1 MSKIQ
6 IFSPETVAKTV
17 SGKPYI
23 TMSRKSGLISIS
35 SAAIDKIGKFKHFVF
50 SFIPEEKQGYIIAK
64 PEGFEFRANKEGKGV
79 ALNHTA
85 LVKSFLE
92 ANNVPID
99 MPSYRFII
107 GAPLDEEDRLH
118 EAGMVTIEKNL
129 KLVFPLIKTLKTP
142 N

>member
-6 IFSPETVAKTV
+6 IFSPETVSKTI

-35 SAAIDKIGKFKHFVF
+35 SAAIDKIGKFNHFAF
-50 SFIPEEKQGYIIAK
+50 SFVPEEKQGYIIAK
-64 PEGFEFRANKEGKGV
+64 PDGFEFRDNKKSNGV
-79 ALNHTA
+79 SLNHTA

-92 ANNVPID
+92 ANSVPLD
-99 MPSYRFII
+99 MPSYRFIV
-107 GAPLDEEDRLH
+107 GAPLDEEDKLH
-118 EAGMVTIEKNL
+118 EAGMVTIEKDL
-129 KLVFPLIKTLKTP
+129 KLVFPLIKTLKTT